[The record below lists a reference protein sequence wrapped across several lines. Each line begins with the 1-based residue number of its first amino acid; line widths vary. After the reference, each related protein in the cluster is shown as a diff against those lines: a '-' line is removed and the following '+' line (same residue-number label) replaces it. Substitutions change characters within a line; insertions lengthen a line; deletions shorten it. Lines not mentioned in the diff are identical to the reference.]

1 MGLLKAIHIA
11 SVLISISGFM
21 LRGIWMMLDSPRL
34 QQRWVKIVPHVNDT
48 ILLATGITL
57 AISIQQY
64 PFVHGWLT
72 AKVVALLAYIGLGMV
87 ALRFGKT
94 KQQKIIAWVVALL
107 VFAYM
112 LGVAR
117 THQAFLF

>member
-11 SVLISISGFM
+11 SVLISISGFI
-21 LRGIWMMLDSPRL
+21 LRGAWMMLNSPRL

-48 ILLATGITL
+48 ILLATGITM